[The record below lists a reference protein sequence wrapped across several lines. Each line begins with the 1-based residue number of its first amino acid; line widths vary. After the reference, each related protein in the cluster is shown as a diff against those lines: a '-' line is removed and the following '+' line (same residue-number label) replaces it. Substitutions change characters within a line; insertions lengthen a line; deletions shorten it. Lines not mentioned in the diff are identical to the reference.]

1 MRFDDAEKAVG
12 PLVVG
17 ALDALEPAAVT
28 QSLLEAGCLGGVTL
42 FRRNVQCD
50 LEELAMRNAA
60 LHRLAP
66 RGLVV
71 AVDQEGG
78 RVARLR
84 FAPIVQL
91 PPARELAETHEA
103 APLERIGYEVARQLR
118 ALGFTMN
125 FAPVLDVHS
134 EPTNPVIGD
143 RAFGTEP
150 EAAAQKALA
159 FARGQ
164 RRAGLAS
171 CGKHFPGHGDTTT
184 DSHLA
189 LPFVDASLETLKR
202 REFLPFRAAAAAGL
216 EALMSAHVVYRA
228 VDTVP
233 STLSHAIATRL
244 LRGEFAYRGVLFSD
258 DLRMKALSD
267 DIGANAVAAIAAGC
281 DAVLVCE
288 GEELVRDVVAT
299 LAAEYR
305 ASEAFRVRV
314 AEARARVDVLVADAP
329 AAPVVE
335 AEALRAILDDANRAA
350 VRLLAGLDP

>member
-1 MRFDDAEKAVG
+1 MPFDEAERAVG

-17 ALDALEPAAVT
+17 AVDGLEPRDVT
-28 QSLLEAGCLGGVTL
+28 RSLLEAGCLGGVTL
-42 FRRNVQCD
+42 FRRNVAC
-50 LEELAMRNAA
+50 ELDVLARLNAA
-60 LHRLAP
+60 LHALAP
-66 RGLVV
+66 RGIVV
-71 AVDQEGG
+71 AIDQEGG

-84 FAPIVQL
+84 FAPVIQL
-91 PPARELAETHEA
+91 PAARELAAAHPEA
-103 APLERIGYEVARQLR
+103 TLERVGFEVGRQLL

-143 RAFGTEP
+143 RAFGVTP
-150 EAAAQKALA
+150 ADASRAALA

-189 LPFVDASLETLKR
+189 LPVVEAPLDVLRT
-202 REFLPFRAAAAAGL
+202 REFEPFRAAAAAGL
-216 EALMSAHVVYRA
+216 EAFMSAHVVYRA
-228 VDTVP
+228 LAPLP
-233 STLSHAIATRL
+233 STLAPAIATRL
-244 LRGEFAYRGVLFSD
+244 LRDELGFDGVLFSD

-267 DIGANAVAAIAAGC
+267 DVGANAVSALTAGC

-299 LAAEYR
+299 LAGEYR
-305 ASEAFRVRV
+305 ASEAFRARV
-314 AEARARVDVLVADAP
+314 AQARRRVDRMVAGAP
-329 AAPVVE
+329 AAPVVDA
-335 AEALRAILDDANRAA
+335 AELRAQLDDANRAA
-350 VRLLAGLDP
+350 VRLLAELEP